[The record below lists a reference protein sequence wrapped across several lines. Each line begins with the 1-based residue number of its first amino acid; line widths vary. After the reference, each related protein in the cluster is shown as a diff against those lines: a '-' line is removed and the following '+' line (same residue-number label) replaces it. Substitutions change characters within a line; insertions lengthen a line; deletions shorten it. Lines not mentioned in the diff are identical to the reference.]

1 MKKDLVHISIFL
13 VVFLVLWQVVQDSV
27 STARMADGLTG
38 LNSFV
43 PTPKIIFETFVN
55 QGGMIVREMF
65 ETLHKALLGLFFGG
79 IFALAMSV
87 LFLVVTSMRRVLFP
101 VFLAVNSFP
110 IIGFAPAIILAFG
123 QGSFAS
129 IVFIAG
135 LISYFPILIH
145 LDAAF
150 RNTDRELIECAQVM
164 GARKRQ
170 IIQKIILPLAVPSVF
185 SAMKLAIPASIIG
198 ATIGEW
204 LGSRT
209 GVGQLITVSLYQLK
223 PGLMYASLLLITLV
237 SVTLIIILSLLEKKF
252 VPWQQ
257 TIDDKNNV

>member
-1 MKKDLVHISIFL
+1 MKKDAFYISIFI
-13 VVFLVLWQVVQDSV
+13 VTFIVLWQVVQDSV
-27 STARMADGLTG
+27 SAARVAEGLTG

-55 QGGMIVREMF
+55 QGDMIVREML
-65 ETLHKALLGLFFGG
+65 ETLRKALLGLFLGG
-79 IFALAMSV
+79 VFAFVMSV
-87 LFLVVTSMRRVLFP
+87 LFLLATSMRRVLFP

-129 IVFIAG
+129 IVFIAA

-150 RNTDRELIECAQVM
+150 RNTDRELIEFARVM
-164 GARKRQ
+164 GATKQQ
-170 IIQKIILPLAVPSVF
+170 IIQKIIIPLAIPSVF

-223 PGLMYASLLLITLV
+223 PGLMYASLILITAV
-237 SVTLIIILSLLEKKF
+237 SVGLIFLLALLEKKI
-252 VPWQQ
+252 VPWHQ
-257 TIDDKNNV
+257 TTDDKH

>member
-1 MKKDLVHISIFL
+1 MKKDIVHISIFL
-13 VVFLVLWQVVQDSV
+13 FLFTVLWQVVQDSV
-27 STARMADGLTG
+27 SASRIAEGLTG

-43 PTPKIIFETFVN
+43 PTPNIIFETFVH
-55 QGGMIVREMF
+55 QGDVIVREMF
-65 ETLHKALLGLFFGG
+65 ETLHKAMLGLLLGG
-79 IFALAMSV
+79 IFALVVSV
-87 LFLVVTSMRRVLFP
+87 LFLIVTSMRRVLFP
-101 VFLAVNSFP
+101 VFLAINSFP

-129 IVFIAG
+129 IVFIAA

-150 RNTDRELIECAQVM
+150 RNTDRELLEFAQVM

-237 SVTLIIILSLLEKKF
+237 SVTLIYILSILEKKI
-252 VPWQQ
+252 VPWKQ
-257 TIDDKNNV
+257 TTDDTH

>member
-1 MKKDLVHISIFL
+1 MKKDAFYISIFL
-13 VVFLVLWQVVQDSV
+13 VIFVVLWQVVQDSV
-27 STARMADGLTG
+27 SAARVAEGLTG

-55 QGGMIVREMF
+55 QGGMIVQEML
-65 ETLHKALLGLFFGG
+65 ETLRKALFGLFLGG
-79 IFALAMSV
+79 IFAFIMSV
-87 LFLVVTSMRRVLFP
+87 LFLIATSMRRVLFP

-129 IVFIAG
+129 IVFIAA

-145 LDAAF
+145 LDVAF
-150 RNTDRELIECAQVM
+150 RNTDRELIEFARVM
-164 GARKRQ
+164 GATKQQ
-170 IIQKIILPLAVPSVF
+170 IIQKIVIPLAIPSVF

-223 PGLMYASLLLITLV
+223 PGLMYASLLLITAV
-237 SVTLIIILSLLEKKF
+237 SVGLIFLLALLEKKI
-252 VPWQQ
+252 VPWHQ
-257 TIDDKNNV
+257 TIDDKN